1 MLRFNNIIR
10 PLSRRREMAWR
21 RLNMAMDSAW
31 YPDMIIKAFL
41 DIDTL
46 FFGRGLAG
54 RVVVRWA
61 YTNRERPGEALATTR
76 THTK

>member
-46 FFGRGLAG
+46 FFGIPEVQEVGS
-54 RVVVRWA
+54 
-61 YTNRERPGEALATTR
+61 NIS
-76 THTK
+76 